1 MLTMCVFV
9 MTPRGLRCKTSK
21 ATFEKRNQINQH
33 EIQKNADVYE
43 SQSVSFAAVEDKIF
57 F

>member
-1 MLTMCVFV
+1 MCVFV
-9 MTPRGLRCKTSK
+9 MTPRGLPCKTSK

-33 EIQKNADVYE
+33 EIQKNAHVYE
-43 SQSVSFAAVEDKIF
+43 SQIVSFAAVEDKIF